1 MSKLKFGWAEQ
12 SITPDKKV
20 SLAGQFA
27 ERISEYVEKPIC
39 VTALA
44 ISSETDQAIFC
55 ACDLVDISWGLRD
68 AVRAKLAGND
78 AGLDPMKVIISAT
91 HVHTGPRYAHRDDSS
106 SKFTGNATSF
116 RALIE
121 SELPPDK
128 KYIESANISANP
140 DIAQPEETFEFLA
153 EQISKAAL
161 AAWTSRTEGSFV
173 NAFGRAPVGMC
184 RRVCYNDG
192 SAQMWGNAE
201 TAKFTE
207 IEGGNDSG
215 IELMYVFN
223 EKNELTGIVA
233 NLACPAQCVQHRLF
247 VSPDFWGEAKM
258 LLRQHFGEHIF
269 LLPQCS
275 AAGDQC
281 PVDLVRW
288 VEPESD
294 VHDPNL
300 KRTNPHK
307 RKADPSMFDLSGMR
321 KAGKRIANEI
331 IEVYNEGLDA
341 PQTDPEFVHEVH
353 MMQLPLRRTTFAEV
367 AAARRR
373 IHDYLAEKPGD
384 VDFNDAAA
392 LQVDLG
398 ILRRE
403 ELQEKMDILDTESHI
418 LRLGTVAFA
427 TNPFELFSTSAT
439 RSRRARMPSRPS
451 SSSSRA
457 ALRGICPPRR
467 PKRAATTAR
476 SSPPALSA
484 MWAANS
490 SCAKRSR
497 TSIAS
502 SRSDLR
508 CGRRISGGRL
518 LFRPFFAPFARFSD
532 VISTLDI
539 LNLSKIRGLS
549 RVFDVPSATCSK
561 DAFQSCVKFPPHKF
575 LYSGF
580 PHILYQLFRF
590 CSVR

>member
-1 MSKLKFGWAEQ
+1 MSKLKFGWAER

-201 TAKFTE
+201 TAKFTAV
-207 IEGGNDSG
+207 EGGNDSG
-215 IELMYVFN
+215 IELLYIFGADG
-223 EKNELTGIVA
+223 ELTGVVA

-247 VSPDFWGEAKM
+247 VSPD
-258 LLRQHFGEHIF
+258 
-269 LLPQCS
+269 
-275 AAGDQC
+275 
-281 PVDLVRW
+281 
-288 VEPESD
+288 
-294 VHDPNL
+294 
-300 KRTNPHK
+300 
-307 RKADPSMFDLSGMR
+307 
-321 KAGKRIANEI
+321 
-331 IEVYNEGLDA
+331 
-341 PQTDPEFVHEVH
+341 
-353 MMQLPLRRTTFAEV
+353 
-367 AAARRR
+367 
-373 IHDYLAEKPGD
+373 
-384 VDFNDAAA
+384 
-392 LQVDLG
+392 
-398 ILRRE
+398 
-403 ELQEKMDILDTESHI
+403 
-418 LRLGTVAFA
+418 
-427 TNPFELFSTSAT
+427 
-439 RSRRARMPSRPS
+439 
-451 SSSSRA
+451 
-457 ALRGICPPRR
+457 
-467 PKRAATTAR
+467 
-476 SSPPALSA
+476 
-484 MWAANS
+484 
-490 SCAKRSR
+490 
-497 TSIAS
+497 
-502 SRSDLR
+502 
-508 CGRRISGGRL
+508 
-518 LFRPFFAPFARFSD
+518 
-532 VISTLDI
+532 
-539 LNLSKIRGLS
+539 
-549 RVFDVPSATCSK
+549 
-561 DAFQSCVKFPPHKF
+561 
-575 LYSGF
+575 
-580 PHILYQLFRF
+580 
-590 CSVR
+590 